1 MVTFLGVLTAVA
13 GLAAILT
20 GLTWLA
26 RRVRRHG
33 TGGGIMGPIDEIYRP
48 SAHRL
53 RFEIEAHEQRMLPL
67 PAPQDK
73 HPRDAG

>member
-1 MVTFLGVLTAVA
+1 MATFLGVLTAVA
-13 GLAAILT
+13 GFGAVLA
-20 GLTWLA
+20 GLAWLA

-53 RFEIEAHEQRMLPL
+53 RIEIEAHEQRMLPL
-67 PAPQDK
+67 PAPEE
-73 HPRDAG
+73 PRR

>member
-1 MVTFLGVLTAVA
+1 MVALLGYATAVVA
-13 GLAAILT
+13 LAVLLVS
-20 GLTWLA
+20 LTWLA

>member
-13 GLAAILT
+13 GFAVILA

-53 RFEIEAHEQRMLPL
+53 RIEIETHEQRMLPL
-67 PAPQDK
+67 PAPQE
-73 HPRDAG
+73 PR